1 MILLHDF
8 TWENKK
14 KYLELEGSW
23 QHEAEANEL
32 KMTKKEVMTREMKM
46 RKTRRAKWEDRDEED
61 RYRGEE
67 EDGCMTEVLLAWW
80 ERRFNDMLGRA
91 LQSEPRDEPGFQKA

>member
-23 QHEAEANEL
+23 QHKAEANEL
-32 KMTKKEVMTREMKM
+32 KMTKKEVMTREMKLIKKKR
-46 RKTRRAKWEDRDEED
+46 RK
-61 RYRGEE
+61 
-67 EDGCMTEVLLAWW
+67 
-80 ERRFNDMLGRA
+80 
-91 LQSEPRDEPGFQKA
+91 